1 MDLQAFTPNEDITN
15 QIGELVRSTLPLIG
29 EDPNRE
35 GLVKTPQRVGRAMQF
50 LTKGYRE
57 DPVAIL
63 QSAIFNED
71 CDQMVVVKDI
81 EFYSLCEHHLLP
93 FFGKVHIAYIPNG
106 KITGLSKLPRVV
118 DVFAR
123 RLQLQ
128 ERLTNQIKDCIQQT
142 LQPQGV
148 MVVIEAEHMCMQM
161 RGVQKMHSM
170 TVTSAFSG
178 VFEEQP
184 TREEFMNLI
193 RIKN

>member
-50 LTKGYRE
+50 LTKGYHE

-128 ERLTNQIKDCIQQT
+128 ERLTNQIGRASC
-142 LQPQGV
+142 
-148 MVVIEAEHMCMQM
+148 
-161 RGVQKMHSM
+161 
-170 TVTSAFSG
+170 
-178 VFEEQP
+178 
-184 TREEFMNLI
+184 RE
-193 RIKN
+193 RV

>member
-15 QIGELVRSTLPLIG
+15 QIGALVRSTLPLIG

-50 LTKGYRE
+50 LTKGYHE

-170 TVTSAFSG
+170 TITSAFSG

-193 RIKN
+193 RLKN

>member
-50 LTKGYRE
+50 LTKGYHE

-93 FFGKVHIAYIPNG
+93 FLGKVHIAYIPNG

-193 RIKN
+193 RLKN